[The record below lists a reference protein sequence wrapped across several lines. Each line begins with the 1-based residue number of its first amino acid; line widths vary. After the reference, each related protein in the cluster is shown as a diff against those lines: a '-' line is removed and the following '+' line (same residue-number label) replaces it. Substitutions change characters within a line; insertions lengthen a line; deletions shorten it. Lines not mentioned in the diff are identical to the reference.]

1 MIPERMPPPDD
12 QPIGWSPNA
21 LGSTS
26 SQIAAAVVAM
36 TAAQAQA
43 FLLSAIAVVQFSRTM
58 TFTEVQSLAS
68 APIVVVDKAVIA
80 LPVGWRIRP
89 IWFGVE
95 QQMAAALYSAPPALR
110 LRYSG
115 LAVDLT
121 GTIAISNAA
130 NRYLYTVETTGNSN
144 TGNTVHGEDLS
155 LVVATA
161 ADVTAGSGSVRV
173 FGGYTIVP
181 VATV

>member
-21 LGSTS
+21 LGSTA

-36 TAAQAQA
+36 TAA
-43 FLLSAIAVVQFSRTM
+43 AIAVVQFSRTM
-58 TFTEVQSLAS
+58 TFTEVQTLAS
-68 APIVVVDKAVIA
+68 APIVVVDKTVIA

-95 QQMAAALYSAPPALR
+95 QQIGAALYSAPPALR

-115 LAVDLT
+115 LAANLT
-121 GTIAISNAA
+121 GSISISNAA
-130 NRYLYTVETTGNSN
+130 NRYLYTAEGTGNSN
-144 TGNTVHGEDLS
+144 SGNAVHGEDLS
-155 LVVATA
+155 LVVETA
-161 ADVTAGSGSVRV
+161 ADVTLGSGSVRV
-173 FGGYTIVP
+173 FGAYSIVP